1 MLGIGPRMNQ
11 VFLSRWKAVFWSLS
25 VLLTAYC
32 TVPLADAAR
41 QHEAG
46 KSAHAKATHKS
57 PWAKN

>member
-11 VFLSRWKAVFWSLS
+11 VFRSRWKAAFWSLG

-46 KSAHAKATHKS
+46 EVAHAKAAHKS
-57 PWAKN
+57 PWAKD